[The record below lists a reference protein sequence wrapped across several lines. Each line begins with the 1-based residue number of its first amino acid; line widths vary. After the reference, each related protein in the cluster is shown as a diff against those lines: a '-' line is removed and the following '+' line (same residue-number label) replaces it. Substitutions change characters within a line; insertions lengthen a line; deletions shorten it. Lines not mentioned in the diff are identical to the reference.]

1 MSFQVIPAIDL
12 RDGRCVRLF
21 QGDYERET
29 IFSED
34 PVAVARSWTEQGA
47 ERIHVVDLD
56 GAREGEPRHTATIA
70 SIRRATGAI
79 LDLGGGL
86 RSIDHIAAAL
96 GAGIDLTVLGTVA
109 VTDPGLVADVCQRFP
124 GRIAVSI
131 DFSAGRVALRGWRDR
146 SEIDPFELARGL
158 DRSGVAEII
167 ITDIRRDGTL
177 TEPNYDAV
185 RETVG
190 VVNVPVIASGGVA
203 HPDHVAKLKETGA
216 AGVIIG
222 QALYTGDVTF
232 EAARS
237 AAGAAA

>member
-47 ERIHVVDLD
+47 ERIHLVDLD
-56 GAREGEPRHTATIA
+56 GARDGAPRHADTIA
-70 SIRRATGAI
+70 AIRRATDVV

-86 RSIDHIAAAL
+86 RSIDDIAAAL
-96 GAGIDLTVLGTVA
+96 GAGIDVAVLGTVA
-109 VTDPGLVADVCQRFP
+109 VTDPELVADVCKRFP
-124 GRIAVSI
+124 GKIAVSI
-131 DFSAGRVALRGWRDR
+131 DFSAGKVALRGWRDQ
-146 SEIDPFELARGL
+146 SEIDPFDLARGL
-158 DRSGVAEII
+158 DKSGVAEII
-167 ITDIRRDGTL
+167 ITDIGRDGTL

-185 RETVG
+185 QESVDA
-190 VVNVPVIASGGVA
+190 VNVPVIASGGVA
-203 HPDHVAKLKETGA
+203 HPDHVAKLKEIGA

-222 QALYTGDVTF
+222 QALYTGAVTF
-232 EAARS
+232 EAALS